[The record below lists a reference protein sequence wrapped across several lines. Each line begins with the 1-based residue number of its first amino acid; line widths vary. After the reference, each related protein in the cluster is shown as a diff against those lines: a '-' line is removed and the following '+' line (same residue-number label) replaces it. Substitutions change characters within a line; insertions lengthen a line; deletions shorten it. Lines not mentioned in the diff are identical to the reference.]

1 MRKVKTVTRIVI
13 PMLMAMTMLPA
24 ELTAHQRSV
33 PKDPRVESLSIGF
46 NGEEIRGFLLCIDA
60 RTGPEKQ
67 ADAKRGS
74 PAGPVLVFFHGHAQ
88 RPDDAYGFT
97 SRLALLSRSGLVV
110 VPVCDTPFG
119 ADPVFHGDS
128 GKDIVL
134 MEMVRYALA
143 LQGFAVAGF
152 MQQTGT
158 PVTVNGV
165 PVSSPTS
172 SDGTVLVP
180 TGWSHGGILARRFA
194 HAHPG
199 SVRSLGQVCPAGY
212 ERWSAWGLTGRFSC
226 ECLRIAAKMGN
237 GHAGQTF
244 SSAWGFTKGLAGDF
258 FRSVP
263 GAVIDLKP
271 SKLGRIFK
279 DIRDCSAYAD
289 SSFFMAA
296 HLHRIAVIFG
306 ADDSCMDIRRLLGVE
321 GTDRLHEEDSLRF
334 ARTFFAD
341 VPDPGRFS
349 LRVLPGTHLAP
360 AIHSELYARTLL
372 EDLGELTG
380 R

>member
-1 MRKVKTVTRIVI
+1 MRKVKTVMKIVI
-13 PMLMAMTMLPA
+13 PMLMAMTMVPA
-24 ELTAHQRSV
+24 ELMAQERSV

-46 NGEEIRGFLLCIDA
+46 NGEEIRGFLLCVDS
-60 RTGPEKQ
+60 RTGQEKQ

-143 LQGFAVAGF
+143 RQGFAVAGF
-152 MQQTGT
+152 TQQTGI
-158 PVTVNGV
+158 PVTVNSV

-172 SDGTVLVP
+172 SGCTMLVS

-212 ERWSAWGLTGRFSC
+212 ERWSAWGLTGRFSY
-226 ECLRIAAKMGN
+226 ECLRIAAKMGD

-244 SSAWGFTKGLAGDF
+244 SSAWGFTKGIAGDF

-271 SKLGRIFK
+271 ARLGRIFT
-279 DIRDCSAYAD
+279 DVGDCAAYTD

-306 ADDSCMDIRRLLGVE
+306 ADDSCMDPRRQLGVE
-321 GTDRLHEEDSLRF
+321 VTDGLRAEDSIRF

-341 VPDPGRFS
+341 MPDPGRVS

-360 AIHSELYARTLL
+360 ASHSELYARTLL
-372 EDLGELTG
+372 DDLGELSG